1 MARGSNI
8 GGAGGGNGGG
18 NIRISEA
25 NGISKPSS
33 GGGGAVS
40 SRPGV
45 GGAKPSVAASRYSQQ
60 GGLGVR
66 GSAAGNNGHGE
77 LGGPPRGSQIAR
89 GDEASSGAGPNG
101 TWNAQKL
108 YVGDRA
114 KIRDSGRLGD
124 VMFVGRI
131 ATIGQGMIVGMRLDE
146 KRRTADCD
154 GRVGQERYFRCPPGF
169 GVFLPIDDCEVV
181 QKGTE
186 SGPEGGLEHCRMVY
200 EHDADEYT
208 KAMRAAGSVVTPEM
222 VKRKVDKDLAGLYKM
237 DGVKAE
243 VRKVN
248 NWVEIQKKRLEQQG
262 MGGNADNNKPLVFIF
277 RGNTGSGKTAVCK
290 ILTYMLKELGCIGRG
305 QLIETSKKDLTA
317 VPHEGDKTVTKV
329 WKAAQGGVL
338 MVEDIGTS
346 AESDDK
352 ARSSSTWEECLY
364 AIAKNY
370 DAIKIDNAIKQNM
383 VLVLSL
389 SQGHGIPERL
399 QGITNDARTLEFDDY
414 DGDCITSILENLIA
428 SRKFIAQI
436 TRDSLLNV
444 VRAALACG
452 MGVEF
457 PNALLATKLL
467 NEAIAKQTE
476 RVYLAE
482 TSSLNSLTTLL
493 EEDFHTE
500 QKNQKEQMEALE
512 KINKIVGLDDVKT
525 FVKSLHAQLLIEL
538 QRRLAGISANSSSSS
553 LHMIFT
559 GSPGTGKTTVARV
572 IAELLKSLG
581 ENEK

>member
-1 MARGSNI
+1 MNR
-8 GGAGGGNGGG
+8 GAGSALNNKPSGGPGAARASNLGLGNG
-18 NIRISEA
+18 
-25 NGISKPSS
+25 NGMNKPS

-40 SRPGV
+40 SGA
-45 GGAKPSVAASRYSQQ
+45 GGPKPSVVASRYSQQ
-60 GGLGVR
+60 NGGGLGVR
-66 GSAAGNNGHGE
+66 GSAAGNNGGHGE

-89 GDEASSGAGPNG
+89 GDNANENSANG

-114 KIRDSGRLGD
+114 KIRDSGRSGD

-131 ATIGQGMIVGMRLDE
+131 SSIGQGMIVGMRLDE

-169 GVFLPIDDCEVV
+169 GVFLPIEDCEVV

-200 EHDADEYT
+200 EHEADEYT
-208 KAMRAAGSVVTPEM
+208 KAMRAGGQIVSPEM

-237 DGVKAE
+237 DTVKAE
-243 VRKVN
+243 VKKVN

-262 MGGNADNNKPLVFIF
+262 VAANAENNKPLVFIF
-277 RGNTGSGKTAVCK
+277 RGNTGTGKTAVCK

-346 AESDDK
+346 AETDDK

-370 DAIKIDNAIKQNM
+370 DAIKIDNAIKQNC

-389 SQGHGIPERL
+389 NQGHGIPERL

-414 DGDCITSILENLIA
+414 DADCITSILENLIA
-428 SRKFIAQI
+428 ARKFKAEI

-444 VRAALACG
+444 ARAALACG
-452 MGVEF
+452 MGIEF

-482 TSSLNSLTTLL
+482 TSSLNSLTTLM

-500 QKNQKEQMEALE
+500 QK
-512 KINKIVGLDDVKT
+512 G
-525 FVKSLHAQLLIEL
+525 
-538 QRRLAGISANSSSSS
+538 
-553 LHMIFT
+553 
-559 GSPGTGKTTVARV
+559 
-572 IAELLKSLG
+572 
-581 ENEK
+581 